1 MEEDN
6 DTFLITQFA
15 LGGNQGDQP
24 SMEEM
29 LGLAVQGDQGNIQ
42 NPVQGDIQNPVQG
55 DIQNPVQGDLGG
67 DTQNSA
73 APGDNVQP
81 TSSQV

>member
-6 DTFLITQFA
+6 DTFLINQFA
-15 LGGNQGDQP
+15 MGGSHGDQP

-29 LGLAVQGDQGNIQ
+29 LGLAVQGDQGGIQ

-55 DIQNPVQGDLGG
+55 DQGG

>member
-6 DTFLITQFA
+6 DTFLINQFA
-15 LGGNQGDQP
+15 MGGNHGDQP

-29 LGLAVQGDQGNIQ
+29 LGLPAPAD
-42 NPVQGDIQNPVQG
+42 QGDIQNPVQG
-55 DIQNPVQGDLGG
+55 DIQNPVQADIQNPVQGDQGG